1 MPVIV
6 VASANTDAACAIAR
20 RLAAE
25 RASIGLVGGARGQL
39 RTIAPEL
46 VRLGAPEVLAIPCD
60 TRDADAGAAAALRI
74 DRELGPIATWIN
86 TALTAH
92 GYLCATR
99 AALSCMYERGRGGVV
114 QVAAPRAVRMF
125 VQGLRRE
132 LELAGSAIT
141 VECVRTHP
149 LRKLGA
155 ATIAGAAVAGL
166 ALLRRIGR

>member
-6 VASANTDAACAIAR
+6 VASASTEAARAIAR

-25 RASIGLVGGARGQL
+25 RASIGLVGGTRAQL
-39 RTIAPEL
+39 RTLAPEL

-60 TRDADAGAAAALRI
+60 TRVADDVTAAAHRI

-86 TALTAH
+86 TALTDH

-99 AALSCMYERGRGGVV
+99 AALSCMHERGRGGIV
-114 QVAAPRAVRMF
+114 QVAAPRGVRSF
-125 VQGLRRE
+125 AHGLRRE
-132 LELAGSAIT
+132 LELAGSGIT

-155 ATIAGAAVAGL
+155 ATLAGAAVVGL